1 MLGLCALDKG
11 FIRMVEDAAEKAI
24 EDTAKKAGKDAANKA
39 IGDTAKKAVKK
50 AGGDR
55 SQGG

>member
-11 FIRMVEDAAEKAI
+11 FIRMVE
-24 EDTAKKAGKDAANKA
+24 
-39 IGDTAKKAVKK
+39 DTAKKAVKK

>member
-11 FIRMVEDAAEKAI
+11 FIRMVEDAAKMAI
-24 EDTAKKAGKDAANKA
+24 EDTAKKA
-39 IGDTAKKAVKK
+39 VEK